1 MVRHTAGRM
10 RLRFESFGCALN
22 RGQARELEERASAE
36 GHDTGARE
44 AGSDL
49 VVIVTCTVVQA
60 TENRMLA
67 RLKALRERGKRVLVA
82 GCMAGAQAGIV
93 RKACPGAALM
103 PPHEYAGFPA
113 LLLELGGKP
122 AGGGKR
128 AEPAAAV
135 ADVPVADGCRGHC
148 TFCITRLA
156 RGRPSSRPVDEIEA
170 RVEKL
175 VGRGCVEVRLAAQDI
190 GLYGE
195 DIGPDLPG
203 LLRRLCA
210 LDGDFRLRVG
220 MMNPESLLPMM
231 DALMASFGEP
241 KVFKFLHVPVQSGD
255 DGVLG
260 RMGRGHT
267 AGDFEN
273 AARRFKK
280 AFPRGVLA
288 TDIIVG
294 FPGEDERA
302 FDRTLELAT
311 RTRPDII
318 NIKAFSPRPGTPAFR
333 MRDAPGRAVVQR
345 RIARLQGLRRRI
357 FLENNRRFIG
367 TVQDVLVT
375 ELARKGGVM
384 GRTDGY
390 FPVILDGGTP
400 IGSHQAVKITGAR
413 AGFLVGNGR
422 DRWPRRTG
430 SRARQRP
437 PRSGRAAGDRGSVA
451 GCHAWPCGTAC
462 CAAPAAPAGQVL
474 RCSCGRLY

>member
-22 RGQARELEERASAE
+22 RGQARELEEKASAE

-44 AGSDL
+44 AESDL

-67 RLKALRERGKRVLVA
+67 RLRALRERGKRVLVA
-82 GCMAGAQAGIV
+82 GCMAAAQAGTV
-93 RKACPGAALM
+93 RRACPGAALM

-113 LLLELGGKP
+113 LLLELGGRP

-128 AEPAAAV
+128 AAPAAAV
-135 ADVPVADGCRGHC
+135 ADIPVADGCRGRC

-156 RGRPSSRPVDEIEA
+156 RGSPSSRPVDEIAA
-170 RVEKL
+170 RVETL

-190 GLYGE
+190 GLYGQ
-195 DIGPDLPG
+195 DLGADLPG
-203 LLRRLCA
+203 LLRRLCG
-210 LDGDFRLRVG
+210 LGGDFRLRVG

-231 DALMASFGEP
+231 DRLMASFSHP

-255 DGVLG
+255 DSALA
-260 RMGRGHT
+260 RMGRGHS
-267 AGDFEN
+267 AADFEM
-273 AARRFKK
+273 AARRFRE

-302 FDRTLELAT
+302 FDRTLELMT

-345 RIARLQGLRRRI
+345 RIARLQGLRRR
-357 FLENNRRFIG
+357 LSLQNNLRLVG

-375 ELARKGGVM
+375 EKARTGGVM

-390 FPVILDGGTP
+390 FPVIIPGDLP
-400 IGSHQAVKITGAR
+400 AGSLWRVEITGAK
-413 AGFLVGNGR
+413 AGSLAGR
-422 DRWPRRTG
+422 P
-430 SRARQRP
+430 
-437 PRSGRAAGDRGSVA
+437 
-451 GCHAWPCGTAC
+451 
-462 CAAPAAPAGQVL
+462 APTVEIQH
-474 RCSCGRLY
+474 